1 MGLPTRH
8 RVKNLLPL
16 NDTILVSDMNF
27 KERLTSSGI
36 IIPGDDATTRG
47 IRPRWGRVYAVGPN
61 QKDVQLGEWILVSHG
76 RWTRGI
82 EIEDENGPL
91 TIRKVDPKDIL
102 LISDDQPNDDTMSDA
117 IHADSKTR

>member
-8 RVKNLLPL
+8 RVKNLLPI

-36 IIPGDDATTRG
+36 IILGDDATTRG

-61 QKDVQLGEWILVSHG
+61 QKDVQIGEWILVSHG
-76 RWTRGI
+76 R
-82 EIEDENGPL
+82 
-91 TIRKVDPKDIL
+91 
-102 LISDDQPNDDTMSDA
+102 
-117 IHADSKTR
+117 